1 MKVRARY
8 VALAVLATACDQD
21 PRPSGWEDV
30 SGVTLPCQIDESRC
44 RTAIFQ
50 AVAKLRDQ
58 LDASLPKIR
67 LITRQQYVDE
77 LNGAVGGAEEDPRSA
92 RFSTAMGL
100 FNTIAKEQTLAE
112 ADADSSAV
120 RVLAYYDHRA
130 KDITVI
136 SDNASSAEAGS
147 STLAHE
153 IVHALQDQ
161 RENLSQLDRDYAR
174 NWDSMVAVDALV
186 EGEAMW
192 LEKRFEALAAGEA
205 EPDRDYVD
213 AYFGDWIHGT
223 LQSID
228 ASDSPL
234 VVAQQL
240 LPYGFGG
247 ARVSDTWYD
256 EGGDDAVS
264 SLYDQAGVTF
274 ARWVGDAAVNEPDAD
289 ICVVPRSGPGGR
301 SLELL
306 DSFGIPGMLALY
318 AGLGHDA
325 DEILTLARGWRA
337 DWFAMYTPEQ
347 AGTREVA
354 AVWRVK
360 LDSPELAAQ
369 LAEEASA
376 TLGAITD
383 TRGDEVSLF
392 VGTDAA
398 LVDEL
403 RDAVPC
409 TTATS
414 QGARLVAARELRSAD
429 VMARGLRGVLHSA
442 HPR

>member
-1 MKVRARY
+1 MKVRARF
-8 VALAVLATACDQD
+8 VALAVLSAACDQD
-21 PRPSGWEDV
+21 PRPSGWDDV
-30 SGVTLPCQIDESRC
+30 SDIQLPCQIDKPRC

-50 AVAKLRDQ
+50 AVARLRDQ
-58 LDASLPKIR
+58 LDATLPQIR
-67 LITRQQYVDE
+67 LITRQEYVDE
-77 LNGAVGGAEEDPRSA
+77 LKGAVGDMEEDPRST

-100 FNTIAKEQTLAE
+100 LNTLAREQTLAE
-112 ADADSSAV
+112 ADADESAV

-136 SDNASSAEAGS
+136 SNNAGSAEAGS
-147 STLAHE
+147 ATLAHE
-153 IVHALQDQ
+153 IAHALQDQ

-205 EPDRDYVD
+205 EPSRDRVD
-213 AYFGDWIHGT
+213 AYFDEWIHGT

-256 EGGDDAVS
+256 AGGDDAVS

-274 ARWVGDAAVNEPDAD
+274 ARWVEGAAVSEPDAD

-325 DEILTLARGWRA
+325 DELLALAQGWRA
-337 DWFAMYTPEQ
+337 DWFAMYAPED
-347 AGTREVA
+347 ASTREVA
-354 AVWRVK
+354 AVWRIK
-360 LDSPELAAQ
+360 LNSPELAAQ
-369 LAEEASA
+369 LADEVAQ
-376 TLGAITD
+376 LGAETD
-383 TRGDEVSLF
+383 ARGDEVSLF
-392 VGTDAA
+392 VGTDPA

-409 TTATS
+409 TTAAS
-414 QGARLVAARELRSAD
+414 QGALVAGRELRSAD
-429 VMARGLRGVLHSA
+429 VLARALRGVLHAA